1 MWRRV
6 GVKPVGKRMGV
17 GVGLGVVPASFEVV
31 KVGVGA
37 VPASDDATQLLA
49 DHGQG
54 ELDGHPLG
62 GVARGVQ
69 PDRTLGEGVE
79 VEGGR
84 SGRVFVDRAV
94 GRRGDEQWVVG

>member
-17 GVGLGVVPASFEVV
+17 GVEPTSFDVVR
-31 KVGVGA
+31 VGVGTLP
-37 VPASDDATQLLA
+37 VSDDATQLLA